1 MSTDVTTPAAYT
13 IAEACAV
20 AGIRRTTLYKEIR
33 SGDLRAVK
41 IGGRTVILVDDLR
54 RWLDGRPPIIPDRL
68 RLVRNCS
75 DGSEAASPF
84 EQLKNVSRA
93 SAEPQRRDRR
103 RQSRR

>member
-1 MSTDVTTPAAYT
+1 MAVDRTPAAYT
-13 IAEACAV
+13 IAEACAA

-68 RLVRNCS
+68 RLVRNC
-75 DGSEAASPF
+75 
-84 EQLKNVSRA
+84 LKNVSRA